1 MAPTEF
7 TERAVICLSVKN
19 IKVLEDFETPGQKS
33 HQTLRI
39 VKRSHEN

>member
-19 IKVLEDFETPGQKS
+19 IKVLEDSEKPGKK
-33 HQTLRI
+33 TTKLYA
-39 VKRSHEN
+39 